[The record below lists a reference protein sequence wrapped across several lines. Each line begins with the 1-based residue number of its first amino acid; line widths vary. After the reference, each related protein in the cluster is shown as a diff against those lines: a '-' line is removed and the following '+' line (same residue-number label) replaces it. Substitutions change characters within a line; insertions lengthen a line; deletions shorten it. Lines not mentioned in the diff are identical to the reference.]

1 MGTPLPPWPQ
11 LLFDEWRAK
20 NAIRHQVTNG
30 DEWQM
35 PFVASRHQ
43 EKIDKPN
50 SSPNDER
57 QRTRKPFDTKW
68 RKATNEKNVRHQMT
82 NGDERKKSIGNQ
94 MTNGDEREKSIRHQ
108 NDERRRTKKK
118 WIRHQMTNGD
128 ERQKHDSTLSDER
141 WRAMKAVR
149 HSNKWWKLIVF
160 IPSPS
165 AKMERYRKMCGGHY
179 KELGKSSIF
188 GQRRFFSENGH
199 VNFPATQMY
208 FWLRLEILGNTPLY
222 GLRAGLHN

>member
-57 QRTRKPFDTKW
+57 RRTRKPFDTKW

-82 NGDERKKSIGNQ
+82 NGDERKKALVTKWRTATNEKKAFVTK
-94 MTNGDEREKSIRHQ
+94 MTKGDERKKMDSPP
-108 NDERRRTKKK
+108 NDERRRKTKTRFDTK
-118 WIRHQMTNGD
+118 WRTV
-128 ERQKHDSTLSDER
+128 TSDE
-141 WRAMKAVR
+141 
-149 HSNKWWKLIVF
+149 SS
-160 IPSPS
+160 SP
-165 AKMERYRKMCGGHY
+165 
-179 KELGKSSIF
+179 
-188 GQRRFFSENGH
+188 Q
-199 VNFPATQMY
+199 
-208 FWLRLEILGNTPLY
+208 
-222 GLRAGLHN
+222 

>member
-1 MGTPLPPWPQ
+1 MGTPLQPWPQ

-50 SSPNDER
+50 SSPNDEQR
-57 QRTRKPFDTKW
+57 RTREPFDTKW

-82 NGDERKKSIGNQ
+82 NGDERKKKHWSP
-94 MTNGDEREKSIRHQ
+94 
-108 NDERRRTKKK
+108 NDERRRTRKKHSSPKWRKATNEKK
-118 WIRHQMTNGD
+118 WIRHKMTNGD
-128 ERQKHDSTLSDER
+128 ERQKHDSTLNGKL
-141 WRAMKAVR
+141 WRAIKAVR

-179 KELGKSSIF
+179 KELGKSPIF
-188 GQRRFFSENGH
+188 GQHRFFHFFRKRSCEFSANGDTH
-199 VNFPATQMY
+199 VLVTAT
-208 FWLRLEILGNTPLY
+208 RNLG
-222 GLRAGLHN
+222 